1 MSVKILIQQVESARL
16 KLPSTG
22 ADDSNEES
30 NVVTIANGMVV
41 FVCFQQGVTEEKVT
55 KAAQV
60 VRKVKLSES
69 PDTDTG
75 SDSKRKT
82 ISQIHGDILVIPQA
96 TLGGKLKG
104 SSIQYHNN
112 IKPSEGEA
120 YYKLFC
126 DQLSQCQEPEG
137 EGVGMVKNGVW
148 GARQVLSM
156 DTNGPYSHVFDV

>member
-16 KLPSTG
+16 KLPATA

-30 NVVTIANGMVV
+30 NVVSIANGMVV

-69 PDTDTG
+69 PDTG

-82 ISQIHGDILVIPQA
+82 ICQIHGDILVIPQA

-137 EGVGMVKNGVW
+137 QSVGMVKNGVW